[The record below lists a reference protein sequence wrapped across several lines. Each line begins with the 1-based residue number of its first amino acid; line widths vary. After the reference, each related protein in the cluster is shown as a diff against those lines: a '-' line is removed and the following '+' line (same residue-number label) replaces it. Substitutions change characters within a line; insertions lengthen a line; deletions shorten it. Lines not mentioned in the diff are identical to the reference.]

1 MISSPYCGFTTRPID
16 NTRLEKFM
24 RVLRLTIPAAVL
36 MAGLFVASNPSFAK
50 PEYQKKE
57 KGTKCTTCHV
67 TAGKKDLNDVGK
79 CYAEHK
85 HVLEGCQAKA
95 NAKK

>member
-1 MISSPYCGFTTRPID
+1 
-16 NTRLEKFM
+16 
-24 RVLRLTIPAAVL
+24 
-36 MAGLFVASNPSFAK
+36 VASNLSFAK

-79 CYAEHK
+79 CYGAHK
-85 HVLEGCQAKA
+85 HVLDGCQAK
-95 NAKK
+95 KG